1 MSDETNETTQD
12 ASEQPKPEMRLRLR
26 PLVLTIF
33 KRETSDGSVL
43 RYCQLERVYT
53 PDDGESFEYT
63 TSLRQQDLRKA
74 AALLNA
80 AANHLDGFTIDHLTD
95 EVHR

>member
-12 ASEQPKPEMRLRLR
+12 ASEQPEPEMRLRLR

-33 KRETSDGSVL
+33 KRETSDDSVL
-43 RYCQLERVYT
+43 RHCQLERVYT
-53 PDDGESFEYT
+53 PDDGESFKYT

-74 AALLNA
+74 ATLLTA
-80 AANHLDGFTIDHLTD
+80 AANHLDEFTIDHLTD
-95 EVHR
+95 EAHR